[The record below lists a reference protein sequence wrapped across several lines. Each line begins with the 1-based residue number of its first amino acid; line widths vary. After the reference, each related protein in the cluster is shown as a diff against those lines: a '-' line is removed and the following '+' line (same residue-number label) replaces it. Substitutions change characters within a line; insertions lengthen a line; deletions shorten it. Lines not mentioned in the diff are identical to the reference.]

1 MRKQVKTIKEGED
14 IIRDKLAGAMATMTE
29 LNSSAMGSPTTSS
42 SFAKEAKEK
51 AQIVAE
57 ESDLQNMKNT
67 LTIQRQMKE
76 IARLKG
82 ERDSLSKFLDVE
94 KEKARD
100 LFEENNELMLKLE
113 ISEHNGRKL
122 KVSFERSQNALKL
135 ALEECTK
142 LLKNNK

>member
-1 MRKQVKTIKEGED
+1 
-14 IIRDKLAGAMATMTE
+14 
-29 LNSSAMGSPTTSS
+29 
-42 SFAKEAKEK
+42 
-51 AQIVAE
+51 
-57 ESDLQNMKNT
+57 MKNT
-67 LTIQRQMKE
+67 LTIQRQVKE

-82 ERDSLSKFLDVE
+82 ETDSLSKFLNVE

-122 KVSFERSQNALKL
+122 KVSFLKDLKMRLKL

>member
-1 MRKQVKTIKEGED
+1 
-14 IIRDKLAGAMATMTE
+14 
-29 LNSSAMGSPTTSS
+29 
-42 SFAKEAKEK
+42 
-51 AQIVAE
+51 
-57 ESDLQNMKNT
+57 MKNS

-82 ERDSLSKFLDVE
+82 ETDSLSKFLKVE

-100 LFEENNELMLKLE
+100 LFEENDQLMLKLE
-113 ISEHNGRKL
+113 ISENNRRKL

-142 LLKNNK
+142 LLKSNK